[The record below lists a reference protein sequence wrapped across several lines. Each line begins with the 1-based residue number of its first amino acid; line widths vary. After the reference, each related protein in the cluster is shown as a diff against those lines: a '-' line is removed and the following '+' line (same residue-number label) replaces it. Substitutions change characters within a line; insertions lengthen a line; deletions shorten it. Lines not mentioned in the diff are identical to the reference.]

1 MCLIVEDPF
10 NVERFLAIVDIF
22 TACLTQTIGRA
33 LQTAAL
39 CPASCLFHA
48 YHGVFVKTAL

>member
-22 TACLTQTIGRA
+22 TACLTQTIGRDSTSDSIM
-33 LQTAAL
+33 L
-39 CPASCLFHA
+39 
-48 YHGVFVKTAL
+48 